1 MRFLFKLLLLPI
13 TLLAGCSGDS
23 STSPGQTGN
32 LKISLTDSPATYEAV
47 NITFSEISANIN
59 EDWITVNSEPITVN
73 LLEWNNGK
81 SIVIGSAQVPA
92 GQYSQI
98 RLIIDD
104 AEVVVDGQ
112 THKITVP
119 SGVKTG
125 LKLGPEFTVVSGS
138 TYELVVDFDANRSI
152 VTTGPPNN
160 PNGYILKPTVRVV
173 PKAITG
179 SISGVIANPQN
190 SAIAY
195 AIIGMDTLTSSI
207 VDTTN
212 GSFILAYLP
221 EGVFTVSVN
230 DTTGLSFVTD
240 NVEVIAGSNQNLG
253 TITLQ

>member
-1 MRFLFKLLLLPI
+1 M
-13 TLLAGCSGDS
+13 
-23 STSPGQTGN
+23 
-32 LKISLTDSPATYEAV
+32 
-47 NITFSEISANIN
+47 
-59 EDWITVNSEPITVN
+59 
-73 LLEWNNGK
+73 
-81 SIVIGSAQVPA
+81 
-92 GQYSQI
+92 
-98 RLIIDD
+98 
-104 AEVVVDGQ
+104 
-112 THKITVP
+112 
-119 SGVKTG
+119 
-125 LKLGPEFTVVSGS
+125 
-138 TYELVVDFDANRSI
+138 VVDFDANRSI

-212 GSFILAYLP
+212 GSFMLAYLP

>member
-23 STSPGQTGN
+23 LTSPGQTGN

-125 LKLGPEFTVVSGS
+125 LKLGPEFTVVS
-138 TYELVVDFDANRSI
+138 AQRMNW
-152 VTTGPPNN
+152 
-160 PNGYILKPTVRVV
+160 
-173 PKAITG
+173 
-179 SISGVIANPQN
+179 
-190 SAIAY
+190 
-195 AIIGMDTLTSSI
+195 
-207 VDTTN
+207 
-212 GSFILAYLP
+212 
-221 EGVFTVSVN
+221 
-230 DTTGLSFVTD
+230 
-240 NVEVIAGSNQNLG
+240 
-253 TITLQ
+253 